1 MSRRFW
7 RCETNSTPD
16 WNGHAARALIE
27 DRAAHDIT
35 TALLGA
41 GREQPA
47 VGRVR
52 AECDFVV
59 AGLAL
64 VEAVFR
70 ELEPAAAVERLVEE
84 GSGVKAGETL
94 AVVRGSAATLLAG
107 ERVALNFLQR
117 LCGVATITR
126 RAVNAIAGTVSV
138 ISDTRKTTPGLRDLE
153 KYAVRIGGG
162 ENHRASLA
170 DAVLWK
176 DNHWELLRELGG
188 DLRTALDK
196 APDGVAVCVEVES
209 GEQLDTALAAGV
221 KWILADNQPPDVI
234 HDWATRCGPDVTL
247 EASGGITPETAV
259 DYANAGA
266 RRISM
271 GVLTYAPD
279 PASVSFEIGG
289 PASMGDHPG

>member
-1 MSRRFW
+1 M
-7 RCETNSTPD
+7 STPD
-16 WNGHAARALIE
+16 WTRHAARALTE
-27 DRAAHDIT
+27 DRATHDIT

-47 VGRVR
+47 VGRIR

-59 AGLAL
+59 AGLPL
-64 VEAVFR
+64 VDAVFR
-70 ELEPAAAVERLVEE
+70 ELEPSVAVERLVDE
-84 GSGVKAGETL
+84 GSSVEAGEVL

-107 ERVALNFLQR
+107 ERVALNYLQR
-117 LCGVATITR
+117 LCGVATVTR
-126 RAVNAIAGTVSV
+126 RAVNAIAGTTSV
-138 ISDTRKTTPGLRDLE
+138 ITDTRKTTPGLRELE

-176 DNHWELLRELGG
+176 DNHWELLRSLGG
-188 DLRTALDK
+188 DLGTALRH

-209 GEQLDTALAAGV
+209 GEQLDIALAAGV
-221 KWILADNQPPDVI
+221 KWILADNQSPDVI
-234 HDWATRCGPDVTL
+234 REWATRCGPDVML

-279 PASVSFEIGG
+279 PAPVSFEIGRPESTG
-289 PASMGDHPG
+289 EHRG